1 MTQFKTIPL
10 SSLQPSS
17 ENPRHYFDEEEQE
30 QLTQSVEADGVLQPV
45 IVRPVDSGFEVVAGE
60 RRRRAASSA
69 GLSDMPAVVRHL
81 SDKQAFLLSLKE
93 NLVRS
98 DLTIIEEAE
107 AYLKL
112 RDSYGWKVNQIAR
125 EFMHAEGY
133 VHSMLQLARAGDVLK
148 QAVDYGRIP
157 KTLGLLIA
165 RIEERDLQ
173 EQATLEAQRM
183 VKSESESTTKAA
195 EHIREHYLG
204 KKLRSKHTPRPTLV
218 RRKPRLSDKPDYV
231 KDWVRYLLEF
241 TPPQLIQWQEICRKR
256 TAVTVIIM
264 AEAVE
269 AVMMERG
276 QAREAQAS

>member
-10 SSLQPSS
+10 SSLQPSA
-17 ENPRHYFDEEEQE
+17 ENPRHSFDEDEQE

-45 IVRPVDSGFEVVAGE
+45 IVRPTPQGFEVVAGE

-69 GLSDMPAVVRHL
+69 GLRDVPAVVRNL

-112 RDSYGWKVNQIAR
+112 RDRYGWKGNEIAR
-125 EFMHAEGY
+125 EFMHTDAY
-133 VHSMLQLARAGDVLK
+133 VYSMLQLASGCEALK

-157 KTLGLLIA
+157 KTVGYLIA
-165 RIEERDLQ
+165 RVEERDLQ

-183 VKSESESTTKAA
+183 VKGESESAEQAA
-195 EHIREHYLG
+195 RHIRENYLG
-204 KKLRSKHTPRPTLV
+204 KKLRSKSTPRTSLV
-218 RRKPRLSDKPDYV
+218 RRRPRGTEKPDYV
-231 KDWVRYLLEF
+231 KEWVRYLLEF
-241 TPPQLIQWQEICRKR
+241 NAAQLLAWQEICRKR
-256 TAVTVIIM
+256 QEVTVIIM

-269 AVMMERG
+269 AVMM
-276 QAREAQAS
+276 QHREEQAS